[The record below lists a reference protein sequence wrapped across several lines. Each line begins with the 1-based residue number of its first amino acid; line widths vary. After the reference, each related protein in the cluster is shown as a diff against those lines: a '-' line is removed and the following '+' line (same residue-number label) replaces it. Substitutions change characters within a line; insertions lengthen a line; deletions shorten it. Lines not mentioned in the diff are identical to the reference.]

1 MNDKDRLLAEQLQL
15 IKSLI
20 TEVEKNVVHEKITGE
35 KIKPKKDE
43 MDTII
48 KIILYEEAMNGNLAE
63 AWLNWGN

>member
-20 TEVEKNVVHEKITGE
+20 TEVEKNVLHEKTTGE
-35 KIKPKKDE
+35 KLKPKKDE

-48 KIILYEEAMNGNLAE
+48 KIVLYEEAMNGNLAE
-63 AWLNWGN
+63 A

>member
-20 TEVEKNVVHEKITGE
+20 TEVEKNVLHEKSTGE
-35 KIKPKKDE
+35 KLKPKKDE

-48 KIILYEEAMNGNLAE
+48 KIVLYEEAMNGNLAE
-63 AWLNWGN
+63 A

>member
-35 KIKPKKDE
+35 KIRPKKDE
-43 MDTII
+43 IDTIM
-48 KIILYEEAMNGNLAE
+48 KIVLYEEAMNGNLAE
-63 AWLNWGN
+63 A

>member
-63 AWLNWGN
+63 A

>member
-43 MDTII
+43 IDTII
-48 KIILYEEAMNGNLAE
+48 KIVLYEEAMNGNLAE
-63 AWLNWGN
+63 A

>member
-35 KIKPKKDE
+35 KIRPKKDE
-43 MDTII
+43 IDTII
-48 KIILYEEAMNGNLAE
+48 KIVLYEEAMNGNLAE
-63 AWLNWGN
+63 A

>member
-20 TEVEKNVVHEKITGE
+20 TEVEKNVVHETITGE

-63 AWLNWGN
+63 A

>member
-20 TEVEKNVVHEKITGE
+20 TEVEKNVVYEKITGE

-63 AWLNWGN
+63 A

>member
-20 TEVEKNVVHEKITGE
+20 TEVEKNVLHEKSTGE
-35 KIKPKKDE
+35 KLKPKKDK

-48 KIILYEEAMNGNLAE
+48 KIVLYEEAMNGNLAE
-63 AWLNWGN
+63 A

>member
-35 KIKPKKDE
+35 KLKARKDE

-63 AWLNWGN
+63 A